1 MRYLPI
7 DNSLFVKNRSNFV
20 SHLKPGSMAI
30 FVSND
35 IYPTNADGTFPFRQ
49 NNDLFYLSGIDQEET
64 ILVLFPDAKN
74 ESFKEILFI
83 RETNDHIATWEGN
96 KLTKKEAANQS
107 GITTVY
113 WSSQFDSVL
122 NSLIYDCTT
131 VYLNYNEHTRADK
144 QVLSKEERFAR
155 WFKKHYPLHACE
167 RSAPILHKL
176 RSIKSEIE
184 IAQMKTAVDIT
195 EKAFRRVLNFVKPG
209 VMEYEIEAEIAYE
222 FLKNRSRGP
231 AYQSIIAS
239 GANSCI
245 LHYVVNDQQCKDG
258 DILLLD
264 FGAEYANYA
273 ADLTRS
279 IPVNGKYSPR
289 QKEVYNAVLNV
300 LKEAQKLLVAGNTFK
315 SYNETVGKIMEEELI
330 KLNILDPQ
338 EVKNQDPANP
348 LYRKYFMH
356 GVSHY
361 LGLDVHDV
369 GSRNATFAN
378 GMVFTVEPGIYIK
391 EEGLGIRIENNIL
404 LSEQGPI
411 DLMENIPIEADEI
424 EELMNSGK

>member
-1 MRYLPI
+1 MKYLPI
-7 DNSLFVKNRSNFV
+7 DKGLFVKNRSNFV
-20 SHLKPGSMAI
+20 SQLKPGSIAI

-35 IYPTNADGTFPFRQ
+35 IYPTNADGTLPFRQ

-64 ILVLFPDAKN
+64 ILVLFPDAKS
-74 ESFKEILFI
+74 ESLREILFI
-83 RETNDHIATWEGN
+83 RETNEHIATWEGN
-96 KLTKKEAANQS
+96 KLTKTEASAAS
-107 GITTVY
+107 GIPTIY
-113 WSSQFDSVL
+113 WSSQFKSVL
-122 NSLIYDCTT
+122 NSLIFDCSSI
-131 VYLNYNEHTRADK
+131 YLNYNEHTRADK
-144 QVLSKEERFAR
+144 QVLSKEERFAK
-155 WFKKHYPLHACE
+155 WCKKNYPLHTYE

-184 IAQMKTAVDIT
+184 IEQMKTAVNIT

-245 LHYVVNDQQCKDG
+245 LHYVVNDQRCKDG

-279 IPVNGKYSPR
+279 IPVNGKYTSR
-289 QKEVYNAVLNV
+289 QKDVYNAVLKV
-300 LKEAQKLLVAGNTFK
+300 MKEAKKLLVAGNNFK
-315 SYNETVGKIMEEELI
+315 TYNETVGKIVEEELI
-330 KLNILDPQ
+330 KLKLLDNK

-369 GSRNATFAN
+369 GSRNAIFEN

-404 LSEQGPI
+404 LSEKGPI

>member
-7 DNSLFVKNRSNFV
+7 DKSLFVKNRSNFV
-20 SHLKPGSMAI
+20 SQLKPGSIAI

-35 IYPTNADGTFPFRQ
+35 IFPTNADGTLPFRQ

-74 ESFKEILFI
+74 ESLREILFV

-96 KLTKKEAANQS
+96 KLTKKETSETS
-107 GITTVY
+107 GIPTIY
-113 WSSQFDSVL
+113 WSSQFESVL
-122 NSLIYDCTT
+122 NSIIFDCSSI
-131 VYLNYNEHTRADK
+131 YLNYNEHTRADK
-144 QVLSKEERFAR
+144 QVLSKEERFAK
-155 WFKKHYPLHACE
+155 WCKKQYPLHSYE

-184 IAQMKTAVDIT
+184 IAQMKTAVNIT

-239 GANSCI
+239 GASSCI
-245 LHYVVNDQQCKDG
+245 LHYVVNDQKCKDG
-258 DILLLD
+258 DILLMD

-279 IPVNGKYSPR
+279 IPVNGKFTSR
-289 QKEVYNAVLNV
+289 QKDVYNAVLKV
-300 LKEAQKLLVAGNTFK
+300 MKEAKKLLLAGNNYKT
-315 SYNETVGKIMEEELI
+315 YNETVGKIMEEELI
-330 KLNILDPQ
+330 KLKLIDSQ
-338 EVKNQDPANP
+338 DVKKQDPVNP

-369 GSRNATFAN
+369 GSRNAIFEN

-404 LSEQGPI
+404 ISEKGPV
-411 DLMENIPIEADEI
+411 DFMENIPIEADEI